1 MFQLQIRRFKP
12 PSHLSW
18 LNVWF
23 GSASLRWIHR
33 CSTFSCMEHHG
44 TKRFTVAELQPSSA
58 TPWKCSCGRL
68 GSARPT
74 IVMPSSGN
82 ITTKYRKSIGS
93 HLPPG
98 HPQLMPI
105 PSRPTLKTLTT
116 SEIDLASEVQKKTH
130 QVDQNGNPW
139 HRGMSTLSNFCR
151 MADHID
157 ISIGKIL

>member
-1 MFQLQIRRFKP
+1 M
-12 PSHLSW
+12 
-18 LNVWF
+18 VWKCF
-23 GSASLRWIHR
+23 TSLDSQVS
-33 CSTFSCMEHHG
+33 CSSFSCMEPNEQ
-44 TKRFTVAELQPSSA
+44 VAELQPSSA
-58 TPWKCSCGRL
+58 TPWSCSCGRL

-82 ITTKYRKSIGS
+82 ITTKYSKSIGS
-93 HLPPG
+93 RNATRPPTTDADPFQANFENVD
-98 HPQLMPI
+98 HFRN
-105 PSRPTLKTLTT
+105 RPG
-116 SEIDLASEVQKKTH
+116 IIGP